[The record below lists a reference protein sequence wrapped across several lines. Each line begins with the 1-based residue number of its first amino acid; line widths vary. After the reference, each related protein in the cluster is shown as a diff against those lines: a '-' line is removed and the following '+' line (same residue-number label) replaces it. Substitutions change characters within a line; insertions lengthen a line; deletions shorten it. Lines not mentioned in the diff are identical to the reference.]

1 MAFDS
6 LSGKLK
12 DVLKKLTG
20 RGALTESDIKAVMR
34 DVRMALLE
42 ADVNYKVAKEFVKNV
57 SEKALGEEVLKSLT
71 PGQQVVKIVHE
82 ELTAL
87 MGGENAKLAVS
98 SKLPTVIVLCG
109 LQGAGKTT
117 FAGKLA
123 LYLKKQGK
131 KPYFAACDIYRP
143 AAVDQLK
150 VVAQKCDVPVYSEDS
165 KNAAKIAKHAVKAA
179 NDALCDTV
187 IIDTAGRLHVD
198 EDMMQEIQE
207 IVRVTDPAEIL
218 LVLDAMTGQDAVN
231 IATTFDQT
239 LPLTGLVLTKLDGDT
254 RGGAALS
261 LRAVTGKP
269 IKFVSVGEK
278 LDALERFHPERM
290 ASRILGMGDMLTLIE
305 RAQEAFDAEQAERM
319 EQKLKNTK
327 DFTLDDYLEQFEQMR
342 KMGGAGQIA
351 SMIPGIRA
359 KDLEDDDKME
369 AQMRQI
375 EAIVRSMTPKE
386 RKRPEIINAS
396 RRKRIAKGSGTSVSD
411 VNRMINQFQSM
422 KKMMKQMMGMGKKR
436 KFGLPF

>member
-1 MAFDS
+1 
-6 LSGKLK
+6 
-12 DVLKKLTG
+12 
-20 RGALTESDIKAVMR
+20 
-34 DVRMALLE
+34 
-42 ADVNYKVAKEFVKNV
+42 
-57 SEKALGEEVLKSLT
+57 
-71 PGQQVVKIVHE
+71 
-82 ELTAL
+82 

-165 KNAAKIAKHAVKAA
+165 KNAAKIAKHAVKEA

-305 RAQEAFDAEQAERM
+305 RAQEAFDAEQAER
-319 EQKLKNTK
+319 
-327 DFTLDDYLEQFEQMR
+327 
-342 KMGGAGQIA
+342 
-351 SMIPGIRA
+351 
-359 KDLEDDDKME
+359 
-369 AQMRQI
+369 
-375 EAIVRSMTPKE
+375 RSRWIT
-386 RKRPEIINAS
+386 
-396 RRKRIAKGSGTSVSD
+396 G
-411 VNRMINQFQSM
+411 
-422 KKMMKQMMGMGKKR
+422 
-436 KFGLPF
+436 

>member
-1 MAFDS
+1 MMAFDS

-20 RGALTESDIKAVMR
+20 RGALTEADIKAVMR

-42 ADVNYKVAKEFVKNV
+42 ADVNYKVAKEFVKSV
-57 SEKALGEEVLKSLT
+57 SDKALGEEVLKSLT

-87 MGGENAKLAVS
+87 MGGENARLTVAS
-98 SKLPTVIVLCG
+98 RPPTVIVLCG

-143 AAVDQLK
+143 AAVEQLK
-150 VVAQKCDVPVYSEDS
+150 VVAKKCDVPVYSEEN

-179 NDALCDTV
+179 SDALCDTV

-198 EDMMQEIQE
+198 EDMMQEIRD
-207 IVRVTDPAEIL
+207 IVKLTSPAEIL

-231 IATTFDQT
+231 IAKTFDET

-278 LDALERFHPERM
+278 LDALELFHPERM
-290 ASRILGMGDMLTLIE
+290 ASRILGMGDMMTLIE
-305 RAQEAFDAEQAERM
+305 RAQEAFDADQAE
-319 EQKLKNTK
+319 K
-327 DFTLDDYLEQFEQMR
+327 
-342 KMGGAGQIA
+342 
-351 SMIPGIRA
+351 
-359 KDLEDDDKME
+359 
-369 AQMRQI
+369 
-375 EAIVRSMTPKE
+375 
-386 RKRPEIINAS
+386 
-396 RRKRIAKGSGTSVSD
+396 
-411 VNRMINQFQSM
+411 
-422 KKMMKQMMGMGKKR
+422 
-436 KFGLPF
+436 